1 MWCGGPIPLLE
12 YRVKFSEFC
21 YLKAIEFEFEWTANP
36 WLPAI
41 FDGIPPRVAARLIG
55 PSLIEEAGRLV
66 SAPLSSDDL
75 GSEVAFV
82 SVIEFA

>member
-1 MWCGGPIPLLE
+1 M
-12 YRVKFSEFC
+12 
-21 YLKAIEFEFEWTANP
+21 KAIGFEFEWTAKP

-41 FDGIPPRVAARLIG
+41 LDTMPPRVAARLMG

-66 SAPLSSDDL
+66 SAPLNSDDF